1 MPEALIYE
9 NPPGIL
15 RQYQIEPFREE
26 YIPGSI
32 VLNREQSNEFEV
44 FFQIP
49 KPIAQKMNPVDLDAL
64 KREIHI
70 WWQANI
76 NSE

>member
-1 MPEALIYE
+1 MPEALIFE

-15 RQYQIEPFREE
+15 LQYQIEPFRDE

-32 VLNREQSNEFEV
+32 VLCRERCNEYEV

-49 KPIAQKMNPVDLDAL
+49 RPVAQKMNSVELDIL
-64 KREIHI
+64 NREVHI
-70 WWQANI
+70 WWQAKVS
-76 NSE
+76 SE